1 MDNVGYSG
9 KFHPHQLFSL
19 GVVHHRGYPPLRAR
33 QGGQSGPLAAVD
45 CPTGQGPSRQ
55 EETAAEVRDDWV
67 RRDVITALELW
78 IARISSLA
86 SPPSLQVPC
95 PSLVSHPSGFCA
107 GINHWSLHLGLLQ
120 NPKLWIQ
127 RKAFECQRSTHDLP
141 ATLQFITPSSPIP
154 CPFSFYYCFP
164 GDNIELCHWLSAS
177 RHLPWRRLSCEL
189 AGHCFQYPCL
199 PDSPEPRQSRE
210 AATNILVSTQEEC
223 RGRREGVL
231 SNGWKLQAGRL
242 GLNVKTRLRTSEMRR
257 LGFQAVF
264 GLGTHHLFP
273 FDHWWWQ
280 LHFITLSEDD
290 LRQKG
295 ALSNHQML

>member
-1 MDNVGYSG
+1 MSEVNTWPACYLAIHYTLLP
-9 KFHPHQLFSL
+9 HPLPVLF
-19 GVVHHRGYPPLRAR
+19 
-33 QGGQSGPLAAVD
+33 
-45 CPTGQGPSRQ
+45 
-55 EETAAEVRDDWV
+55 
-67 RRDVITALELW
+67 
-78 IARISSLA
+78 
-86 SPPSLQVPC
+86 
-95 PSLVSHPSGFCA
+95 
-107 GINHWSLHLGLLQ
+107 LL
-120 NPKLWIQ
+120 LL
-127 RKAFECQRSTHDLP
+127 S
-141 ATLQFITPSSPIP
+141 
-154 CPFSFYYCFP
+154 

-177 RHLPWRRLSCEL
+177 RHLPWRWLSCEL

-199 PDSPEPRQSRE
+199 PDSSEPRQSRE

-242 GLNVKTRLRTSEMRR
+242 GLNVTTRLRTSEMRR